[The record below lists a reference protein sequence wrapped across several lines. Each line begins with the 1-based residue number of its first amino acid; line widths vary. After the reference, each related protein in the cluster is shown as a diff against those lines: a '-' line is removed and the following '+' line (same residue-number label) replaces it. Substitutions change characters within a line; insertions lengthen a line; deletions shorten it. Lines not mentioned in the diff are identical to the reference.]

1 MNTLMESVE
10 VWSQGLLLL
19 SWKGTLLAL
28 VVGLVLLMLHRHLSP
43 AWRHGLWLL
52 VLLRFMVPDLG
63 HFSLSLD
70 GLTDVPAMLEP
81 APAAVLEVV
90 APVTEP
96 AVEVLSISNAETLP
110 EMTSVARTTVQPP
123 VMVAA
128 IPSWSLRQKL
138 TLLWLCGVAVVFSV
152 MVVLHLRLQRRIHK
166 DASEAF
172 SEISAVLDEACRL
185 ADVRTAPRLLVTD
198 AVSAPSLFGFLRPV
212 ILLPR
217 QAAAG
222 RDAAALKLILLH
234 ELAHLKRRDLWAQIL
249 SSCVIALHWFN
260 PMVWIAARRLRAEAE
275 MAADAHA
282 LRCTDAQEAHR
293 FGKMLL
299 GFANHAAAGWM
310 VGFASAALLG
320 ISANPKDLRRRI
332 EGLMD
337 IARGRRTRWVFGLG
351 AFVVMA
357 VIGLTRSPA
366 EEVKKPGVSDAV
378 KAAEAAALTTVT
390 GIVVDESD
398 KPVKDAEV
406 KLSINMT
413 TRGEQKNQVTG
424 EDGKF
429 RFESVPQATS
439 MNLRATHNDY
449 AESNLV
455 IFQGISQDPM
465 RRLVLPRA
473 SWVVGKI
480 TDKRDGRPIKGAQVF
495 FGIENKFPYSSRFDW
510 KKPFVKTDEAGAYRL
525 PLKVRDANEII
536 VRAWA
541 QGMASQSKLLK
552 IAGREMEF
560 DAALEPV
567 NKISGKVVNAEG
579 QPVKDALVWVVE
591 DAVRLD
597 ETQQPLT
604 LETLKSDR
612 SKLALGKFF
621 ISLGSSQAG
630 GEVSLPDVDPLLK
643 DKLWVVAMHPDEG
656 LARMR
661 ARDLKPGMIFKLEL
675 WASMGGRIL
684 REDGSPLADTAVTI
698 HARGDVDLRPA
709 ADTFKVGHDI
719 QFTTDKNGGY
729 TIDRLVPGVSFS
741 GVTANK
747 NYFSVAPVTVS
758 AGPQKSR
765 GIVLGAS
772 LRQNQLG
779 AVRSVKGRIVMPEG
793 YSMRSGDYLTNLS
806 IVASGGGGVPGLRTP
821 DKDGRFMTEPL
832 PPGKYELSFSIL
844 PIQAGMERPRD
855 AGRWMHFE
863 VKAGDDAAPLNLADI
878 VLEKADFT
886 FKPRAE
892 ASAAVSP
899 PPVYIDGPDGKIEIT
914 TVDGDKKSVPG
925 VKIEILDF
933 VDHARTPMGLAKF
946 LSQPSPLVSDG
957 NGKVTVSFSRMP
969 VAGRKA
975 YGVQIFYTAQ
985 DGVRSR
991 KTEVMDGTKPTLR
1004 IYPETLVE
1012 VTISNPI
1019 VQWSASS
1026 STGMFVVNQPIE
1038 GGVLKT
1044 KLALGYTSHFLLQ
1057 GTTAEGNVLFSK
1069 AIGAAEEGALEIKGA
1084 LSLTPGVEIEGEI
1097 EGLPADD
1104 EGTGCVVAKVF
1115 VKSDGEMNQIMKGHP
1130 PSAAW
1135 TAWAPVGSDGRFHF
1149 KAMPRGMV
1157 SLTGLGKG
1165 WITRGPF
1172 SVDSPTL
1179 VNTAGLSGKASVTLN
1194 TKPCS
1199 KRTVRVLL
1207 PDGSPA
1213 AGATVKL
1220 SLPGIGMM
1228 TYGWENVYTEDAE
1241 KHARFDKETWAARQV
1256 VADDQ
1261 GLVILENRPAGKAFC
1276 LVYWTDPKTQHP
1288 HWGSGSISFEEKE
1301 GDKPVEM
1308 KVTGSRN

>member
-1 MNTLMESVE
+1 MSTLIETIE
-10 VWSQGLLLL
+10 VWSQGLMLL

-28 VVGLVLLMLHRHLSP
+28 AVGLVLLMLHRHLSP

-81 APAAVLEVV
+81 APVAALEVV
-90 APVTEP
+90 APVAEP
-96 AVEVLSISNAETLP
+96 AVKVLTTSNAEPLP

-123 VMVAA
+123 MIAA
-128 IPSWSLRQKL
+128 TTPPWSLRQKL
-138 TLLWLCGVAVVFSV
+138 TFVWLCGVTVVFSV
-152 MVVLHLRLQRRIHK
+152 MVVLHLRLQRRIRK

-172 SEISAVLDEACRL
+172 SEVSAVLDEACRL
-185 ADVRTAPRLLVTD
+185 AEVRAAPRLLVTN
-198 AVSAPSLFGFLRPV
+198 AVSAPSLFGILRPV

-217 QAAAG
+217 QVAAG

-299 GFANHAAAGWM
+299 GFAHHAATGWM

-337 IARGRRTRWVFGLG
+337 IARGRRTRWVVGLG

-366 EEVKKPGVSDAV
+366 EEVKKPGVSETV

-406 KLSINMT
+406 RLSINLT

-429 RFESVPQATS
+429 RFEAVPQAAS

-449 AESNLV
+449 AESNMV
-455 IFQGISQDPM
+455 VFQGISQDAM
-465 RRLVLPRA
+465 RRLVLPGA

-480 TDKRDGRPIKGAQVF
+480 TDKRDGRPIKGAHVF
-495 FGIENKFPYSSRFDW
+495 FGIENKYPDFSRFDW
-510 KKPFVKTDEAGAYRL
+510 KKPFMRTDEAGAYRL
-525 PLKVRDANEII
+525 PVKVRDANEII

-541 QGMASQSKLLK
+541 PGMAAQSKFLK

-560 DAALEPV
+560 DAAMEPQ

-597 ETQQPLT
+597 EMQKPLT

-612 SKLALGKFF
+612 SKLAVGKFF
-621 ISLGSSQAG
+621 ISVGSSQAG
-630 GEVSLPDVDPLLK
+630 GDVSLPDVDPLLK

-661 ARDLKPGMIFKLEL
+661 ARELKPGMIFKLEL
-675 WASMGGRIL
+675 WASMGGRML

-698 HARGDVDLRPA
+698 HARGDVNLRST
-709 ADTFKVGHDI
+709 ADTFKIGHDI
-719 QFTTDKNGGY
+719 KFTTDKNGNY
-729 TIDRLVPGVSFS
+729 MIDRLAPGVSFS
-741 GVTANK
+741 GVTLNRE
-747 NYFSVAPVTVS
+747 YFTITPVTVS

-772 LRQNQLG
+772 LRQKQEG
-779 AVRSVKGRIVMPEG
+779 VVRSVKGRIVMPEG
-793 YSMRSGDYLTNLS
+793 YSMRSEGYLTSLS
-806 IVASGGGGVPGLRTP
+806 ITSKAGSPVPGMRTP

-832 PPGKYELSFSIL
+832 PPGKYELYFSIL
-844 PIQAGMERPRD
+844 SIPASMEKARD
-855 AGRWMHFE
+855 AGRWMNFE
-863 VKAGDDAAPLNLADI
+863 VKAGDDSAPLNLGDI

-886 FKPRAE
+886 FKARAE
-892 ASAAVSP
+892 AAAAPSQ
-899 PPVYIDGPDGKIEIT
+899 PPVYVDGPKGRIEIT
-914 TVDGDKKSVPG
+914 MEDGDKKPVPG

-946 LSQPSPLVSDG
+946 LTQPSTLVSDE
-957 NGKVTVSFSRMP
+957 NGKVTLSFSRMP
-969 VAGRKA
+969 VDDRKA
-975 YGVQIFYTAQ
+975 YGVQILYTAK
-985 DGVRSR
+985 DSGSPR
-991 KTEVMDGTKPTLR
+991 KTEVMDGTKPSLR
-1004 IYPETLVE
+1004 IYPETLVDL
-1012 VTISNPI
+1012 TISNPI
-1019 VQWSASS
+1019 VQWSASNS
-1026 STGMFVVNQPIE
+1026 NGMVAENQPIE
-1038 GGVLKT
+1038 GGVIKAR
-1044 KLALGYTSHFLLQ
+1044 LALGHATHFLLQ
-1057 GTTAEGNVLFSK
+1057 GMTANGDVLFSN
-1069 AIGAAEEGALEIKGA
+1069 AISAAKDGGHEIKTA
-1084 LSLTPGVEIEGEI
+1084 LSLTPGVEIDGEI

-1104 EGTGCVVAKVF
+1104 AGTGCVVAKVF
-1115 VKSDGEMNQIMKGHP
+1115 VKSDGDMNQVMKGYP
-1130 PSAAW
+1130 PNVPW

-1165 WITRGPF
+1165 WITRGDYGIE
-1172 SVDSPTL
+1172 SSIL
-1179 VNTAGLSGKASVTLN
+1179 VNTASKAGKVRVVLN
-1194 TKPCS
+1194 TSRCS
-1199 KRTVRVLL
+1199 RRTVRVLL

-1213 AGATVKL
+1213 AGAIVKFA
-1220 SLPGIGMM
+1220 LPGIGMI
-1228 TYGWENVYTEDAE
+1228 TYGRENLHAEDAD
-1241 KHARFDKETWAARQV
+1241 KHARFEKETWAARQV

-1261 GLVILENRPAGKAFC
+1261 GLVILENRPAGKVFC
-1276 LVYWTDPKTQHP
+1276 LVYWMDPKTQHP
-1288 HWGSGSISFEEKE
+1288 HWGSASISFEEKE
-1301 GDKPVEM
+1301 GDKPVDM
-1308 KVTGSRN
+1308 KVTGSRG

>member
-1 MNTLMESVE
+1 MSTLIETIE
-10 VWSQGLLLL
+10 VWSQGMMLL

-28 VVGLVLLMLHRHLSP
+28 AVGLVLLMLHRHLSP

-70 GLTDVPAMLEP
+70 GLTDVPAMFEP
-81 APAAVLEVV
+81 APVAALEVV
-90 APVTEP
+90 APVAEP
-96 AVEVLSISNAETLP
+96 AVEVLTTSNAEPLP

-123 VMVAA
+123 MIAA
-128 IPSWSLRQKL
+128 TTPPWSLRQKL
-138 TLLWLCGVAVVFSV
+138 TFVWLCGVTAVFSV
-152 MVVLHLRLQRRIHK
+152 MVVLHLRLQRRIRK

-172 SEISAVLDEACRL
+172 SEVSAVLDEACRL
-185 ADVRTAPRLLVTD
+185 AEVRAAPRLLVTD
-198 AVSAPSLFGFLRPV
+198 AVSAPSLFGILRPV

-217 QAAAG
+217 QVAAG

-299 GFANHAAAGWM
+299 GFAHHAAAGWM

-320 ISANPKDLRRRI
+320 ISADPKDLRRRI

-337 IARGRRTRWVFGLG
+337 IARGRRTRWVVGLG

-366 EEVKKPGVSDAV
+366 EEVKKPGVS
-378 KAAEAAALTTVT
+378 EAATLTTVT

-406 KLSINMT
+406 RLSINMM

-424 EDGKF
+424 DDGKF
-429 RFESVPQATS
+429 RFEAVPQAAS

-449 AESNLV
+449 AESNMV
-455 IFQGISQDPM
+455 VFQGISQDSM

-525 PLKVRDANEII
+525 PVKVRDANEII

-541 QGMASQSKLLK
+541 PGMASQSKLLK

-560 DAALEPV
+560 DAALESQ

-597 ETQQPLT
+597 ETQKPIT

-621 ISLGSSQAG
+621 ISLGTSQAG
-630 GEVSLPDVDPLLK
+630 GDVSLPDVDPLLK
-643 DKLWVVAMHPDEG
+643 DKLWVVAMHPDVG
-656 LARMR
+656 LTRMR

-675 WASMGGRIL
+675 WASMGGRML
-684 REDGSPLADTAVTI
+684 RADGSPLADTSVTI
-698 HARGDVDLRPA
+698 HARSEVDLRPA
-709 ADTFKVGHDI
+709 ADTFKIGHDI
-719 QFTTDKNGGY
+719 QFTTDKNGDY
-729 TIDRLVPGVSFS
+729 MIDRLAPGLSFS
-741 GVTANK
+741 GVTLNRD
-747 NYFSVAPVTVS
+747 YFSVAPVTVS

-806 IVASGGGGVPGLRTP
+806 IVTSGGGGVPGLRTP
-821 DKDGRFMTEPL
+821 DQDGRFMTEPL

-844 PIQAGMERPRD
+844 PIPPGMERPRD

-863 VKAGDDAAPLNLADI
+863 VKAGDDSAPLNLGDI

-886 FKPRAE
+886 FKARAE
-892 ASAAVSP
+892 ASTAAPP
-899 PPVYIDGPDGKIEIT
+899 PPVYVDGPEGKIEIT
-914 TVDGDKKSVPG
+914 TVDADKKPVPG

-933 VDHARTPMGLAKF
+933 VDHARTPLGLAKA
-946 LSQPSPLVSDG
+946 LGQPAPLFSDE
-957 NGKVTVSFSRMP
+957 NGKVTMSFPRMP

-975 YGVQIFYTAQ
+975 YGLQILYTAL
-985 DGVRSR
+985 DGGRSR
-991 KTEVMDGTKPTLR
+991 KTEVMDGTKSELR
-1004 IYPETLVE
+1004 IYPETQLD

-1019 VQWSASS
+1019 VQWSACSS
-1026 STGMFVVNQPIE
+1026 IGIIKENQPIE

-1044 KLALGYTSHFLLQ
+1044 KLALEHGTHILLQ
-1057 GTTAEGNVLFSK
+1057 GMTAEGNVLFSK
-1069 AIGAAEEGALEIKGA
+1069 AIGAVKDGALEIKGA
-1084 LSLTPGVEIEGEI
+1084 LSLTPGVEIDGKI

-1104 EGTGCVVAKVF
+1104 EGTGCVVAKVY
-1115 VKSDGEMNQIMKGHP
+1115 VKSDGEINQIMKGHP
-1130 PSAAW
+1130 PSVAW
-1135 TAWAPVGSDGRFHF
+1135 AAWAPVGSDGRFHF

-1165 WITRGPF
+1165 WITRGPY

-1179 VNTAGLSGKASVTLN
+1179 VNITGLSGKASVTLN

-1213 AGATVKL
+1213 AGATVKI

-1228 TYGWENVYTEDAE
+1228 TYGWENVSTEDAE

-1256 VADDQ
+1256 VADDE
-1261 GLVILENRPAGKAFC
+1261 GLVVLENRPAGKVFC
-1276 LVYWTDPKTQHP
+1276 LVYWMDPKTQHP
-1288 HWGSGSISFEEKE
+1288 SWGSGSISFEEKE
-1301 GDKPVEM
+1301 GDKPVEL
-1308 KVTGSRN
+1308 KVTGSRS

>member
-1 MNTLMESVE
+1 MNTLIESIE
-10 VWSQGLLLL
+10 VWSQGVMLL

-28 VVGLVLLMLHRHLSP
+28 AVGLVLLMLHRHLSP

-70 GLTDVPAMLEP
+70 GLTEVPAMLEP
-81 APAAVLEVV
+81 APEAALEAVV
-90 APVTEP
+90 PVTEP
-96 AVEVLSISNAETLP
+96 AFEVLPISNAERLP
-110 EMTSVARTTVQPP
+110 EMTSVVRATVQPP
-123 VMVAA
+123 VLVAA
-128 IPSWSLRQKL
+128 TPSWSLRQKL
-138 TLLWLCGVAVVFSV
+138 TFLWLCGVAVVFSV
-152 MVVLHLRLQRRIHK
+152 MVVLHLRLQRRIRK

-172 SEISAVLDEACRL
+172 SEVSAVLDEACRL

-198 AVSAPSLFGFLRPV
+198 AVSAPSLFGILRPV

-217 QAAAG
+217 QVAAG

-260 PMVWIAARRLRAEAE
+260 PVVWIAARRLRAEAE

-320 ISANPKDLRRRI
+320 ISADPRDLRRRI

-337 IARGRRTRWVFGLG
+337 IARGRRTRWIFGLG

-366 EEVKKPGVSDAV
+366 EEVKKPAVSDAV

-390 GIVVDESD
+390 GIVLDESD

-413 TRGEQKNQVTG
+413 TRGEQKTQVTG

-429 RFESVPQATS
+429 RFEAVPQAAS

-449 AESNLV
+449 AESNMV
-455 IFQGISQDPM
+455 VFQGISQDPM
-465 RRLVLPRA
+465 RRLVLPRD

-495 FGIENKFPYSSRFDW
+495 FGIENKFPFSSRFEW

-525 PLKVRDANEII
+525 PVKVRDANEII
-536 VRAWA
+536 VRVWA
-541 QGMASQSKLLK
+541 PGMASQSKLLK

-591 DAVRLD
+591 DAVRID
-597 ETQQPLT
+597 EMQQPIT
-604 LETLKSDR
+604 LETLKTDR
-612 SKLALGKFF
+612 SKLAYGKFF

-630 GEVSLPDVDPLLK
+630 GDVSLPDVDPLLK

-675 WASMGGRIL
+675 WASMGGRML
-684 REDGSPLADTAVTI
+684 RADGSPLADTVVTI

-709 ADTFKVGHDI
+709 PDTFKIGHDI
-719 QFTTDKNGGY
+719 QFTTDKNGDY

-741 GVTANK
+741 GVTLNRD
-747 NYFSVAPVTVS
+747 YFSVAPVTVS

-765 GIVLGAS
+765 GIVLGTS
-772 LRQNQLG
+772 LRENQVG
-779 AVRSVKGRIVMPEG
+779 AVRSVKGRIVLPDG
-793 YSMRSGDYLTNLS
+793 YAMRSDGYLTNLS
-806 IVASGGGGVPGLRTP
+806 ITSNGGGVVPGLRTP

-832 PPGKYELSFSIL
+832 PPGKYQLYFSVM
-844 PIQAGMERPRD
+844 PIPAGMEKPRD
-855 AGRWMHFE
+855 SGRWMHFE
-863 VKAGDDAAPLNLADI
+863 VKAGDDSVPLNLGDI

-886 FKPRAE
+886 FKARAE
-892 ASAAVSP
+892 AAAAASQ
-899 PPVYIDGPDGKIEIT
+899 PPVYIDGPEGRIEIT
-914 TVDGDKKSVPG
+914 MEDGDKKPVPG
-925 VKIEILDF
+925 VKVDILDF
-933 VDHARTPMGLAKF
+933 VDHARAPMGLAKF
-946 LSQPSPLVSDG
+946 LPQPSSLVSDE

-969 VAGRKA
+969 LDARKA
-975 YGVQIFYTAQ
+975 YGVQIHYTAK
-985 DGVRSR
+985 DSGSPR
-991 KTEVMDGTKPTLR
+991 KTEVMDGTNPKLR
-1004 IYPETLVE
+1004 IYPETLVDL
-1012 VTISNPI
+1012 TISNPI
-1019 VQWSASS
+1019 VQWSASNS
-1026 STGMFVVNQPIE
+1026 NGLVVENQPIE
-1038 GGVLKT
+1038 GGVIKT
-1044 KLALGYTSHFLLQ
+1044 KLALGHATHFLLQ
-1057 GTTAEGNVLFSK
+1057 GKTAEGNVLFSN
-1069 AIGAAEEGALEIKGA
+1069 AISATKDGVHEIKTA
-1084 LSLTPGVEIEGEI
+1084 LTLTPGVEIEGKI

-1104 EGTGCVVAKVF
+1104 EGTGCVVAKIF
-1115 VKSDGEMNQIMKGHP
+1115 VKSDGDMNQIMKGYP
-1130 PSAAW
+1130 PNVPW

-1165 WITRGPF
+1165 WITRGGYGIDS
-1172 SVDSPTL
+1172 SVL
-1179 VNTAGLSGKASVTLN
+1179 VNTATTAGKVSVVLN

-1199 KRTVRVLL
+1199 RRTVRALL

-1220 SLPGIGMM
+1220 TLPGIGVM
-1228 TYGWENVYTEDAE
+1228 TYGRENVYAEDAE
-1241 KHARFDKETWAARQV
+1241 KHARFDKETWAAKQV

-1261 GLVILENRPAGKAFC
+1261 GLVILENRPAGKVFC
-1276 LVYWTDPKTQHP
+1276 QVYWTDPKTQHP
-1288 HWGSGSISFEEKE
+1288 HGGSASISFDEQATNT
-1301 GDKPVEM
+1301 PVEM
-1308 KVTGSRN
+1308 KVMER